1 MNLHLFKNTNNCATV
16 IKGLVLAA
24 SFSFA
29 ALTLTGCTGMSGS
42 FSCNEMPGDHCTP
55 VSVVNQQVEEGM
67 YDPSSN
73 SSSQDTTKNSKEKND
88 TKNSEPALASFAGF
102 DLEGGDVNDGNSPIR
117 ESEMTTRIW
126 IAPYTD
132 EEDNFHQANLVYS
145 VLAPSYWQGLSQ
157 AVIQKQG

>member
-1 MNLHLFKNTNNCATV
+1 
-16 IKGLVLAA
+16 
-24 SFSFA
+24 
-29 ALTLTGCTGMSGS
+29 
-42 FSCNEMPGDHCTP
+42 
-55 VSVVNQQVEEGM
+55 M
-67 YDPSSN
+67 YDSSSTSL

-88 TKNSEPALASFAGF
+88 TKNSEPTLASFAGF
-102 DLEGGDVNDGNSPIR
+102 DLEGGDVNDGNSPLR
-117 ESEMTTRIW
+117 QSEMTTRIW